1 MRCQVW
7 IGALVV
13 ALVAGGRGPGAEPWS
28 SPDCYLQRLKP
39 EGGWSPYGGGL
50 LRWWNPCCFPR
61 CGAPDDYCRKP
72 LPKVC
77 WPAYPGYY
85 IWGPPEICCP
95 QSNTVRDCTKTY

>member
-13 ALVAGGRGPGAEPWS
+13 ALIAGGRGLGAEPW
-28 SPDCYLQRLKP
+28 PCQDCYWQRLHP
-39 EGGWSPYGGGL
+39 VGGWNPYGGGL

-77 WPAYPGYY
+77 WRAYPPFY
-85 IWGPPEICCP
+85 IWGPPESCCSH
-95 QSNTVRDCTKTY
+95 SNIARDCNKTQ